1 MFSYIKNLND
11 MVFSPTADSPEEQPN
26 GSGVLSRIGSWIWA
40 RSPIG
45 SSDNPSP
52 TSGRAGQPDSLAD
65 DVFYPFPQDSKKS
78 SQTTE
83 SKPSGEETPEE
94 EWEEARSSFDCSNQD
109 TKNSFCSTEDSGKKL
124 HVYLEEIS
132 ESAGHEIVSTK
143 YAKSLKV
150 RPKAKSSVS
159 LDTENRHRYSSELVG
174 VNLKPQAFEHL
185 EDLEMGRK
193 GARRRH
199 RKDSQ
204 GDDKSNS
211 TKPCQELTDKDVSSS
226 QRAKSPK
233 SKHASNTAP
242 SPSPEVKSRSSGCV
256 ESSQG
261 LQSTLACSGAALK
274 EANMEDNDRLYRVE
288 RKTETPESKRR
299 SMKVSRSEVK
309 LFPKNV
315 PLPSARPEKSDFKMT
330 VGREGI
336 KEETSADLKLKEAKN
351 TEEKAKPAM
360 GRITD
365 RINIFEKRKLETGR
379 QLDAPLN
386 AEQRSRSAECLDQ
399 KRSSSSSPPRNRV
412 MTIQERVR
420 NFNQACNTSSQTQ
433 NLSRTHRKVSAS
445 KSLELLDV
453 PDGPDAS
460 EKDMLKAA
468 LQFNG
473 GNAKT
478 SVGKLKVEAHK
489 VVEKNETKVCE
500 NTDAID
506 SCTMPSKSGSKT
518 KRRKSKE
525 LTSQKNETN
534 TIEPLKQEM
543 ARDEIIQRQ
552 IDQVENVVMQVS
564 ESTSQKSLH
573 KNVQDTTS
581 TKKQN
586 ADKNMPN
593 VEDIFSKTGIKI
605 SENAL
610 VENSIVDTST
620 SKKGEKDVQKSPA
633 IFSETDT
640 DTYEK
645 QLRNEREVE
654 IDSAKSKDK
663 VASVGGKEV
672 YKLPTPELKTTHNS
686 STEKSQPYEK
696 VALSKEKKLVE
707 TPTEHGLLD
716 ENKSKL
722 NTSRQLKEKS
732 KADSTT
738 KGNNSTDLL
747 NAFDKVNNTSAVTQQ
762 ADTIAQLDSVNKK
775 SNVKRA
781 ASHVIDKK
789 QTKTANEVK
798 GNTLQKLTK
807 ASEHNLSTD
816 KAGNVALSGELKDAS
831 IFNKVDLTKVI
842 LKTAPTSG
850 EEDIRVK
857 NDGSTKITE
866 IEHANEVQHSL
877 NNIEYNVDLP
887 KNRPNNNDTKE
898 QEKPGHKH
906 EDATKGKDTIISEPS
921 NKKKNS
927 ITKIENEVKIES
939 VKQQID
945 ATVKQEQTCSQGQSE
960 KSICSEINNGD
971 TLQLLVAS
979 ATKLQQV
986 IAKTD
991 IVKTGEQTKKDSLL
1005 TVSDSNLPFQKD
1017 PAQQD
1022 GGEGKIVQLSVC
1034 IETDTRGHTKQAIDQ
1049 DPAFLPQKE
1058 LEMADQNTALFTA
1071 GTEDSLTGEKSRLA
1085 YLDVP
1090 VPERN
1095 DGEESVE
1102 NVDSKKQGA
1111 VRKNG
1116 KCINKTS
1123 TLESSKQAERLD
1135 IGVARKEQKNILS
1148 QAPMCKDDTA
1158 STSKPIH
1165 IDDKVADQKVDQQ
1178 EKATLITSL
1187 SAVEPVEIEN
1197 NALSVKFNEGEGDR
1211 GRQTIGLSA
1220 LTSSVKM
1227 CGKGTLPIP
1236 ASETKPQAKSETVE
1250 NKIPNWPDDSEQKGE
1265 LITGENG
1272 GVLNVAVFEPMDIV
1286 EKARSVGSNLN
1297 VGKILSDR
1305 PKDLSEQA
1313 SKSTGSETSIGNT
1326 TMSNEIAANSKAVSQ
1341 APVCKDDPASKSK
1354 PTPKTTPEDK
1364 QFLNLSLKRHNFTK
1378 GRSKDDWSQDVPSS
1392 YLDVDFPKQ
1401 KFKVLSEGKLTSS
1414 GSESNL
1420 LDTSGDLDDED
1431 FVEKIKKLCAPFSLP
1446 PRRHHPLRSPQPPFA
1461 MPAIKE
1467 DRFEKTFDPEMFTF
1481 GLRKKSKFSLETPSL
1496 LAKLQNPDGKPCIK
1510 AARASL
1516 AERSMLL
1523 SGLESRFRDKDASK
1537 DEQEEAKDDAK
1548 DEIKVKSRLEGSC
1561 VLNSLTTS
1569 SFRSKP
1575 GQSQAQTQSTI
1586 SENVSPGP
1594 PPCPAQTNPEERD
1607 KKEEIQ
1613 CAEELVA
1620 CDSAPPIPTSNQ
1632 VKLSDFLLKHHP
1644 EEAELEQEQ
1653 PSGEQEVAVKMPSLD
1668 QPSATTAQT
1677 PPKSLTNHFS
1687 GISLKDQAPPPAAP
1701 PRRRPANKIQAAK
1714 GFHKRPG
1721 KMLLF
1726 EKAPFEGQVYEVHRD
1741 VEDATSM
1748 LLSALVSVRVVR
1760 GCWVLY
1766 ENPGFQGR
1774 TIALE
1779 EGALELTNIWAQPAP
1794 DLGLEPGLEPLEPC
1808 DTPLQIGSIRL
1819 AVSDYSIPHIDLF
1832 TEPEGRGRVTS
1843 YHDDVMETGSFGIP
1857 LSTASVQVH
1866 SGVWLVFSDPG
1877 FQGMLAVLEMG
1888 GYPLPEAWG
1897 FPSPFVGSL
1906 RPLKMG
1912 GLKVENPNEVKAL
1925 VYECS
1930 GFEGPALETEA
1941 DMFCFGEE
1949 GGGQDTSL
1957 QSVGSLKILGG
1968 LWVGFSEPGFEGQ
1981 QYILEEGEYESCEAW
1996 GGGHIL
2002 SLRPI
2007 MADFMSPHVKLFS
2020 DRDFGALGVNIDL
2033 TIPVIN
2039 LDDTGYGLKTQSINV
2054 VSGVWVVFEEAG
2066 FSGESFLLER
2076 GQYGTPE
2083 DWGSARPVI
2092 ASAMPVVLENFEN
2105 TAKFKIQLFPEAD
2118 FQGPVVE
2125 LDDSEAHLPPG
2136 CSVASCKVLAGSW
2149 LAYEGPDYS
2158 GSMYVLEEGSYSDLR
2173 AMGCVHSSATI
2184 LSLQIAGFEF
2194 SLPSIVLFE
2203 RAELK
2208 GKRLV
2213 LCEGEVNLLMS
2224 GGGGRVQS
2232 VLVEGGMWVLYEEI
2246 NYRGAQIL
2254 LRPGEVC
2261 DWRHFSGWR
2270 RMGSLRPLLQKQ
2282 VHFHICSRLSG
2293 QLLTVTGDLDDIK
2306 LLRVQETEASGGF
2319 EQIWFFQHG
2328 HLRCK
2333 LLEECCLCP
2342 SSSVTIAGARVGLTP
2357 ALDNTTHMWSITPEG
2372 FISYSANP
2380 DLVLDIKGGHNY
2392 DKSQVVLNTRDP
2404 KRAQQQWLIQV
2415 L

>member
-1 MFSYIKNLND
+1 

-386 AEQRSRSAECLDQ
+386 AEQR
-399 KRSSSSSPPRNRV
+399 V

-478 SVGKLKVEAHK
+478 S
-489 VVEKNETKVCE
+489 
-500 NTDAID
+500 
-506 SCTMPSKSGSKT
+506 
-518 KRRKSKE
+518 
-525 LTSQKNETN
+525 
-534 TIEPLKQEM
+534 
-543 ARDEIIQRQ
+543 
-552 IDQVENVVMQVS
+552 
-564 ESTSQKSLH
+564 
-573 KNVQDTTS
+573 
-581 TKKQN
+581 
-586 ADKNMPN
+586 
-593 VEDIFSKTGIKI
+593 
-605 SENAL
+605 
-610 VENSIVDTST
+610 
-620 SKKGEKDVQKSPA
+620 
-633 IFSETDT
+633 
-640 DTYEK
+640 
-645 QLRNEREVE
+645 
-654 IDSAKSKDK
+654 
-663 VASVGGKEV
+663 
-672 YKLPTPELKTTHNS
+672 
-686 STEKSQPYEK
+686 
-696 VALSKEKKLVE
+696 
-707 TPTEHGLLD
+707 
-716 ENKSKL
+716 
-722 NTSRQLKEKS
+722 
-732 KADSTT
+732 
-738 KGNNSTDLL
+738 
-747 NAFDKVNNTSAVTQQ
+747 
-762 ADTIAQLDSVNKK
+762 
-775 SNVKRA
+775 
-781 ASHVIDKK
+781 
-789 QTKTANEVK
+789 
-798 GNTLQKLTK
+798 
-807 ASEHNLSTD
+807 
-816 KAGNVALSGELKDAS
+816 
-831 IFNKVDLTKVI
+831 
-842 LKTAPTSG
+842 
-850 EEDIRVK
+850 
-857 NDGSTKITE
+857 
-866 IEHANEVQHSL
+866 
-877 NNIEYNVDLP
+877 
-887 KNRPNNNDTKE
+887 
-898 QEKPGHKH
+898 
-906 EDATKGKDTIISEPS
+906 
-921 NKKKNS
+921 
-927 ITKIENEVKIES
+927 
-939 VKQQID
+939 
-945 ATVKQEQTCSQGQSE
+945 
-960 KSICSEINNGD
+960 
-971 TLQLLVAS
+971 
-979 ATKLQQV
+979 
-986 IAKTD
+986 
-991 IVKTGEQTKKDSLL
+991 
-1005 TVSDSNLPFQKD
+1005 
-1017 PAQQD
+1017 
-1022 GGEGKIVQLSVC
+1022 
-1034 IETDTRGHTKQAIDQ
+1034 
-1049 DPAFLPQKE
+1049 
-1058 LEMADQNTALFTA
+1058 
-1071 GTEDSLTGEKSRLA
+1071 
-1085 YLDVP
+1085 
-1090 VPERN
+1090 
-1095 DGEESVE
+1095 
-1102 NVDSKKQGA
+1102 
-1111 VRKNG
+1111 
-1116 KCINKTS
+1116 
-1123 TLESSKQAERLD
+1123 
-1135 IGVARKEQKNILS
+1135 
-1148 QAPMCKDDTA
+1148 
-1158 STSKPIH
+1158 
-1165 IDDKVADQKVDQQ
+1165 
-1178 EKATLITSL
+1178 
-1187 SAVEPVEIEN
+1187 
-1197 NALSVKFNEGEGDR
+1197 
-1211 GRQTIGLSA
+1211 
-1220 LTSSVKM
+1220 
-1227 CGKGTLPIP
+1227 
-1236 ASETKPQAKSETVE
+1236 
-1250 NKIPNWPDDSEQKGE
+1250 
-1265 LITGENG
+1265 
-1272 GVLNVAVFEPMDIV
+1272 
-1286 EKARSVGSNLN
+1286 
-1297 VGKILSDR
+1297 
-1305 PKDLSEQA
+1305 
-1313 SKSTGSETSIGNT
+1313 
-1326 TMSNEIAANSKAVSQ
+1326 
-1341 APVCKDDPASKSK
+1341 
-1354 PTPKTTPEDK
+1354 
-1364 QFLNLSLKRHNFTK
+1364 
-1378 GRSKDDWSQDVPSS
+1378 RSKDDWSQDVPSS